1 MRTAYCGELTIEKQ
15 NEEVKLFGWVNK
27 TRNLGG
33 VIFFDLRDIS
43 GLVQVV
49 VRPES
54 PLYEVASQ
62 IRAEYCLEVDG
73 TVILRENPNMNI
85 KTGAVEIDPKG
96 IKILN
101 KSLPLP
107 IDAKSNDEMRLK
119 YRYLD
124 LRRPELQEIFK
135 TKARIVS
142 IVRNYLDSENFID
155 CETPILAK
163 STPEGARDYLVPSR
177 IFKGEFFALP
187 QSPQVMKQ
195 LLMVAGFDR
204 YYQIAK
210 CFRDEDLRADRQPEF
225 TQIDIETS
233 FLDQDEILTIL
244 EVMFKKLWKEILN
257 IDLVTPFKRLEWKDA
272 MALYGSDKPDT
283 RFKMELEHYNELFSQ
298 VDSPLFN
305 SKNIVGLRLID
316 GNREFSRKKIDSL
329 TEFVKKYGASNLL
342 YLKKTDGVVSGSI
355 MKLLSEEII
364 NKLALEENQLLLLTT
379 HENYLKAC
387 TIMGALRVKLG
398 ADLGLYSDNDYDF
411 KWVINFPLFELA
423 DDGSITSSH
432 HPFTRPL
439 ERDKDKILTDPLNVY
454 SAAYDLVCQGYEVG
468 GGSLR
473 IYDQE
478 VQQNVFK
485 TLNISL
491 EQQREKFGYL
501 LDAMTFGC
509 PPHGGCAFGLERL
522 TMILVHSTNIRDV
535 VLFPKTTSS
544 QDLMLDSPNPVDLSQ
559 LEEVGIKVNQ

>member
-1 MRTAYCGELTIEKQ
+1 MRTDYCGELTRENLGK
-15 NEEVKLFGWVNK
+15 EVKLYGWVNK
-27 TRNLGG
+27 ARDLGG
-33 VIFFDLRDIS
+33 VVFFDLRDIS

-49 VRPES
+49 VRPDS
-54 PLYEVASQ
+54 PLYETATQ
-62 IRAEYCLEVDG
+62 LRAEYCLEVSG
-73 TVILRENPNMNI
+73 KVILRENPNLNI
-85 KTGAVEIDPKG
+85 KTGEIEINPSN
-96 IKILN
+96 IVILN

-107 IDAKSNDEMRLK
+107 IDAKSNDEMKLK

-124 LRRPELQEIFK
+124 LRRLELQEIFK

-142 IVRNYLDSENFID
+142 VVRRYLEENQFID

-225 TQIDIETS
+225 SQIDIETS
-233 FLDQDEILTIL
+233 FLNQDEILTIL
-244 EVMFKKLWKEILN
+244 EGMFKVLWKEILN
-257 IDLVTPFKRLEWKDA
+257 LDLETPFKRLEWKDA
-272 MALYGSDKPDT
+272 MRLYGSDKPDT
-283 RFKMELEHYNELFSQ
+283 RFKMELEHYNELFSK

-305 SKNIVGLRLID
+305 EKNIVGIRLID

-329 TEFVKKYGASNLL
+329 IEYAKKYGAENLL
-342 YLKKTDGVVSGSI
+342 YLKKTDGQIGGSI
-355 MKLLSEEII
+355 IKLLTDDMI
-364 NKLALEENQLLLLTT
+364 NELALKENELLLLTS
-379 HENYLKAC
+379 HKNYLKAC
-387 TIMGALRVKLG
+387 TIMGALRVKL
-398 ADLGLYSDNDYDF
+398 ASDLGLYSDKDYDF
-411 KWVINFPLFELA
+411 KWVVNFPLFELA

-439 ERDKDKILTDPLNVY
+439 DSDKDKILSNPLDVY

-473 IYDQE
+473 IYDSE

-485 TLNISL
+485 TLNISE
-491 EQQREKFGYL
+491 EQQKEKFGYL
-501 LDAMTFGC
+501 FDAMTYGC

-559 LEEVGIKVNQ
+559 LEEVSIKINQ

>member
-33 VIFFDLRDIS
+33 VIFF
-43 GLVQVV
+43 
-49 VRPES
+49 
-54 PLYEVASQ
+54 
-62 IRAEYCLEVDG
+62 
-73 TVILRENPNMNI
+73 
-85 KTGAVEIDPKG
+85 
-96 IKILN
+96 
-101 KSLPLP
+101 
-107 IDAKSNDEMRLK
+107 
-119 YRYLD
+119 D

-244 EVMFKKLWKEILN
+244 EGMFKKLWKEILN

-272 MALYGSDKPDT
+272 IALYGSDKPDT

-329 TEFVKKYGASNLL
+329 TEYVKKYGASNLL
-342 YLKKTDGVVSGSI
+342 YLKKTDGVVNGSI

-398 ADLGLYSDNDYDF
+398 AELGLYSDNDYDF

-473 IYDQE
+473 IFDQE

-491 EQQREKFGYL
+491 EQQRDKFGYL